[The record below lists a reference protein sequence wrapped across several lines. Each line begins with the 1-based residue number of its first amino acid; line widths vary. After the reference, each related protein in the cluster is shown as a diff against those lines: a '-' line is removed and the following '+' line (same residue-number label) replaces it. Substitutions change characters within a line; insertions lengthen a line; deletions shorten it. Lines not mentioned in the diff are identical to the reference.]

1 MNDLMI
7 LHERVLTLNESLGDA
22 LLQMIVSTHSSCFT
36 RGRNDPI
43 LYVFYICDYIDL
55 QSNTTITTMVYSIA
69 SSILSRSAATRGR
82 FSQQLSNTSLS
93 TSHRTTTSSQQRR
106 TTRLMAHSSGSQDF
120 ISLDKNTP
128 EEVWKNRLTAQE
140 YHVLRQKGT
149 EAPGTGEYNGFKAP
163 PEGGVFVCR
172 ACNAPLYDSSTKFNS
187 GCGWPAFYDELPGT
201 VERHVDN
208 SMGMR
213 RVEITCKNCGGHLG
227 HVFEGEGFPTP
238 TDERHCVNSLSIR
251 FVKN

>member
-1 MNDLMI
+1 MI
-7 LHERVLTLNESLGDA
+7 G
-22 LLQMIVSTHSSCFT
+22 STHSCSTHSYLGHC
-36 RGRNDPI
+36 NSIHSI
-43 LYVFYICDYIDL
+43 LIINH
-55 QSNTTITTMVYSIA
+55 SSTTTNTMVHSIA
-69 SSILSRSAATRGR
+69 SILSRSAATRGR
-82 FSQQLSNTSLS
+82 VSQHLNSLS
-93 TSHRTTTSSQQRR
+93 TSQHHKWTVAPSQQRS
-106 TTRLMAHSSGSQDF
+106 TRLVAHSSDSQDNM
-120 ISLDKNTP
+120 SLDKNTP
-128 EEVWKNRLTAQE
+128 EEVWKSRLTAQE
-140 YHVLRQKGT
+140 YHVIRQKGT

-238 TDERHCVNSLSIR
+238 TDQRHCVNSLSIR